1 MENRKKEPGFAL
13 VEILVT
19 VLILGIFAAAM
30 IPMVLN
36 QHKAAVDVQV
46 QSDVKSAAK
55 VLEQWADGLHG
66 RQEKIPTGLIAKSG
80 EGVSMSNPEEAA
92 DPMNKIL
99 YDIKVSNGTTLT
111 FGGDSARYV
120 IQGTNEEGTS
130 SNVEVERSPDRKKD
144 LTGVVFDSGDGLK
157 VK

>member
-30 IPMVLN
+30 IPMALN

-55 VLEQWADGLHG
+55 VLEQWSDSLNG
-66 RQEKIPTGLIAKSG
+66 RQKELPAGLIAKSG
-80 EGVSMSNPEEAA
+80 EGVSMSNPEDAA
-92 DPMNKIL
+92 DPENKIF
-99 YDIKVSNGTTLT
+99 YDIKVSSGTTLT
-111 FGGDSARYV
+111 FGGNSKRYV
-120 IQGTNEEGTS
+120 IQGTNNEGTS
-130 SNVEVERSPDRKKD
+130 SNVEVERSPDTKKD
-144 LTGVVFDSGDGLK
+144 LTGVVYDSRDGLK